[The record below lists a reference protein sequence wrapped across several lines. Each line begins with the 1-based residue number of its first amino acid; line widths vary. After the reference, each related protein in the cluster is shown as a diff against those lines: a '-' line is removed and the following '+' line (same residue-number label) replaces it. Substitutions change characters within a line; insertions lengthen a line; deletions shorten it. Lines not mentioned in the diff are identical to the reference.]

1 MDNELIYGDPES
13 DPITNPN
20 ASDKVNNEE
29 EVSLA
34 EIYSNA
40 TLITSEPIIPGE
52 VFDLETTLAP
62 TANID
67 GAAAGG
73 STSGLSPIVNNI
85 FIFLMSGSTL
95 TISRDTILSSY
106 DDESNWS
113 VSIPIS
119 SLAYNSGGTIAY
131 DTNTALNVGTG
142 ASGGSAQSIARIP
155 IIRGGALVNAFGSY
169 KEGVSSKNGA
179 AVVEYYKI

>member
-1 MDNELIYGDPES
+1 MDNELLYGDPEG

-20 ASDKVNNEE
+20 ALAKINSSEE
-29 EVSLA
+29 ASVS

-40 TLITSEPIIPGE
+40 TSITSEPIIPGGDVDFE
-52 VFDLETTLAP
+52 LTLASEG
-62 TANID
+62 D
-67 GAAAGG
+67 DRAASG
-73 STSGLSPIVNNI
+73 SNIVNNI

-95 TISRDTILSSY
+95 TISRTTILSSY

-113 VSIPIS
+113 ISIPIS
-119 SLAYNSGGTIAY
+119 NLAYNSSGTIAY

-142 ASGGSAQSIARIP
+142 ASGGSAQTIARIP
-155 IIRGGALVNAFGSY
+155 IVRDRKMLNALGVY

>member
-1 MDNELIYGDPES
+1 MDNELLYGDPEN
-13 DPITNPN
+13 DPITNSN
-20 ASDKVNNEE
+20 APEKTKVDEE
-29 EVSLA
+29 AALK

-40 TLITSEPIIPGE
+40 TSITSEPIIPGE
-52 VFDLETTLAP
+52 DVNFESTLPP
-62 TANID
+62 TADIN

-73 STSGLSPIVNNI
+73 SSSNIVNNI

-95 TISRDTILSSY
+95 TISRTTILSSY
-106 DDESNWS
+106 NDESNWS

>member
-1 MDNELIYGDPES
+1 MDNELLYGDPEG
-13 DPITNPN
+13 DPITNLN
-20 ASDKVNNEE
+20 ARGKVNSSEE
-29 EVSLA
+29 ASVSQ
-34 EIYSNA
+34 IYSNA
-40 TLITSEPIIPGE
+40 TSITSEPIIPGGNVNFE
-52 VFDLETTLAP
+52 STLP
-62 TANID
+62 FMGNID
-67 GAAAGG
+67 GA
-73 STSGLSPIVNNI
+73 TSGSDIVNNI

-95 TISRDTILSSY
+95 AISRTTVLSSY
-106 DDESNWS
+106 NDESNWS
-113 VSIPIS
+113 ISIPIS

-155 IIRGGALVNAFGSY
+155 IIRSGALVNSFGSY